1 MSPKNRFGINNTR
14 NSIPLSFSFVYK
26 DWIPREQIDK
36 FEKYY
41 NDITVE
47 AFSKFVDYSR
57 EYRDDEYLREFMK
70 SFFNEVAKCLGI
82 GVNLPLWVRHVK
94 VSGKK
99 YTCINCGF
107 YVFYADEISEFVDRI
122 NFLSTLDHL
131 IADEEERKAR
141 IRVAVVQLFKE
152 IVTVPLQFF
161 TGQEPFIFAMCMVS
175 SFAIKTFL
183 KDFLN
188 VMDISYLVKD
198 LKKMKPRGYT
208 PAQSDFYFW
217 GPDENLRFFSK
228 DDLDSFIYPSF
239 DWDQTFDYRIE
250 LPKFTNIFL
259 DDRSDDSDD
268 DDNGKERNE
277 QELIKILKTRLAR
290 GEITKEEYFQL
301 KKLILE

>member
-26 DWIPREQIDK
+26 DWIPREQIGE

-94 VSGKK
+94 VAGKK

-122 NFLSTLDHL
+122 DLLSNLYHFV
-131 IADEEERKAR
+131 ADDEARKAR
-141 IRVAVVQLFKE
+141 VKVAVVQLFKE
-152 IVTVPLQFF
+152 IVTVPLKFF
-161 TGQEPFIFAMCMVS
+161 TNQEPFIFAMCVLS
-175 SFAIKTFL
+175 SFAIKTFF

-188 VMDISYLVKD
+188 TVDLSYLVKD
-198 LKKMKPRGYT
+198 LKGMKPPGYT
-208 PAQSDFYFW
+208 PNQSDFYIW
-217 GPDENLRFFSK
+217 GPEENLRFFSK
-228 DDLDSFIYPSF
+228 DDLDSFTYPSF
-239 DWDQTFDYRIE
+239 DWDRLFDYRVE
-250 LPKFTNIFL
+250 LPKFSHIFL
-259 DDRSDDSDD
+259 DGLSDDEGVDD
-268 DDNGKERNE
+268 DGKDSTE